1 MKILLTTILCLLLC
15 LPAFADQQTTV
26 LQENVTLGKASAA
39 LPFIDGSNDAAYE
52 KQLNALI
59 RQTATG
65 LAKEVGGGSVDYQVK
80 LNRPSLVSLLLTA
93 TNGERV
99 AYAGLNL
106 DLTTGKEF
114 TVTDFFV
121 DNEQV
126 QQALGDYGKVLFAE
140 DGFYLQERKYG
151 AYTSFVPY
159 NKVLDHMRI
168 GEAGRIMQVARLT
181 AAASGKTLVLS
192 KPGLL
197 ALKLASNPSTGY
209 SWHMSADKATV
220 VKVGST
226 FIIPREEEERMA
238 TGVVG
243 TEILFLNVQKPG
255 TYKVQMEYK
264 RPWERISLDKFS
276 FTIVVKGA

>member
-15 LPAFADQQTTV
+15 LPALADQQTTV
-26 LQENVTLGKASAA
+26 LQEQATLGKASAT
-39 LPFIDGSNDAAYE
+39 LPYLDGSNDVEYE

-59 RQTATG
+59 RATATK
-65 LAKEVGGGSVDYQVK
+65 LSKEVGGGVVSYAVK

-93 TNGERV
+93 SNGKQV
-99 AYAGLNL
+99 AYQGLNL

-121 DNEQV
+121 DKEQV
-126 QQALGDYGKVLFAE
+126 QQALGDYSRVLFAE
-140 DGFYLQERKYG
+140 DGFYLQQEKYG
-151 AYTSFVPY
+151 AYDSFVPY
-159 NKVLDHMRI
+159 NKLLDHMRI

-181 AAASGKTLVLS
+181 AAAGGKTLVLD

-209 SWHMSADKATV
+209 GWHVSTDSAYV

-226 FIIPREEEERMA
+226 FIIPREEEERQA
-238 TGVVG
+238 VGVAG
-243 TEILFLNVQKPG
+243 TEILFLNVQQPG
-255 TYKVQMEYK
+255 TYKVQLEYK
-264 RPWERISLDKFS
+264 RPWERISLEKFS
-276 FTIVVKGA
+276 FTVIAQG

>member
-1 MKILLTTILCLLLC
+1 M
-15 LPAFADQQTTV
+15 
-26 LQENVTLGKASAA
+26 
-39 LPFIDGSNDAAYE
+39 
-52 KQLNALI
+52 I
-59 RQTATG
+59 RETATA
-65 LAKEVGGGSVDYQVK
+65 LSKKVGGGSVSYEVK

-99 AYAGLNL
+99 AYKGLNL

-121 DNEQV
+121 DKEQV
-126 QQALGDYGKVLFAE
+126 QQALGDYSKVLFAE
-140 DGFYLQERKYG
+140 DGFYLQQEKYG
-151 AYTSFVPY
+151 EYATFVPY

-181 AAASGKTLVLS
+181 AAASGKTLVLD
-192 KPGLL
+192 KPGML

-209 SWHMSADKATV
+209 SWQMSADSAAV
-220 VKVGST
+220 VRVGST

-238 TGVVG
+238 TGVAG
-243 TEILFLNVQKPG
+243 TEILFLNVNESG

-264 RPWERISLDKFS
+264 RPWERISLDKFT
-276 FTIVVKGA
+276 FTISVR

>member
-26 LQENVTLGKASAA
+26 LQERVTIGKARAT
-39 LPFIDGSNDAAYE
+39 LPYLDGSNDVEYE

-59 RQTATG
+59 RAAATK
-65 LAKEVGGGSVDYQVK
+65 LSKEVGGGSVSYAVK

-93 TNGERV
+93 SNGNQV
-99 AYAGLNL
+99 AYQGLNL

-121 DNEQV
+121 DKEQV
-126 QQALGDYGKVLFAE
+126 QQALGDYSRVLFAE
-140 DGFYLQERKYG
+140 DGFYLQQEKYG
-151 AYTSFVPY
+151 AYDSFVPY
-159 NKVLDHMRI
+159 NKLLDHMRI

-181 AAASGKTLVLS
+181 AAAGGKTLVLD

-209 SWHMSADKATV
+209 GWHMSTDSAHV

-226 FIIPREEEERMA
+226 FIIPREEEERQA
-238 TGVVG
+238 VGVTG
-243 TEILFLNVQKPG
+243 TEILFLNVQQPG
-255 TYKVQMEYK
+255 TYKVQLEYK
-264 RPWERISLDKFS
+264 RPWERISLEKFS
-276 FTIVVKGA
+276 FTVIAQG

>member
-1 MKILLTTILCLLLC
+1 MKILLTSIILVMLC
-15 LPAFADQQTTV
+15 LPVFADQRTTI
-26 LQENVTLGKASAA
+26 LEENATIGKAAVTL
-39 LPFIDGSNDAAYE
+39 PYIDGSNDVAYE
-52 KQLNALI
+52 KQLNALV
-59 RQTATG
+59 RETATA
-65 LAKEVGGGSVDYQVK
+65 LIKEVGGGSVSYEVK
-80 LNRPSLVSLLLTA
+80 LNRPSLVGILLTA

-121 DNEQV
+121 DKEQV

-181 AAASGKTLVLS
+181 AAAGGKTLVLS

-209 SWHMSADKATV
+209 SWHMNADKATV
-220 VKVGST
+220 VRVGST
-226 FIIPREEEERMA
+226 FIIPREEEERLA
-238 TGVVG
+238 TGVAG
-243 TEILFLNVQKPG
+243 TEILFLNANEPG

>member
-1 MKILLTTILCLLLC
+1 MKILLTTILCLLLS

-26 LQENVTLGKASAA
+26 LQEQATLGKASVT
-39 LPFIDGSNDAAYE
+39 LPYLDGSNDVEYE

-59 RQTATG
+59 RAAATK
-65 LAKEVGGGSVDYQVK
+65 LSKEVGGGTVSYAVK

-93 TNGERV
+93 SNGNKV
-99 AYAGLNL
+99 AYQGLNL

-121 DNEQV
+121 DKEQV
-126 QQALGDYGKVLFAE
+126 QQALGDYSRALFAE
-140 DGFYLQERKYG
+140 DGFYVQQEKYG
-151 AYTSFVPY
+151 AYNSFVPY
-159 NKVLDHMRI
+159 NKLLDHMRI

-181 AAASGKTLVLS
+181 ASASDKTLVLD

-209 SWHMSADKATV
+209 GWHMSADSAAV

-226 FIIPREEEERMA
+226 FIIPREEEERVA
-238 TGVVG
+238 TGVAG
-243 TEILFLNVQKPG
+243 TEILFLNVRQPG

-264 RPWERISLDKFS
+264 RPWERISLEKFS
-276 FTIVVKGA
+276 FTVIAQG

>member
-1 MKILLTTILCLLLC
+1 MKILLTTIICLLLC
-15 LPAFADQQTTV
+15 LPVFADQQTTV
-26 LQENVTLGKASAA
+26 LQEQVTVGKATAV
-39 LPFIDGSNDAAYE
+39 LPYIDGSNDEAYE

-59 RQTATG
+59 RDTAAK
-65 LAKEVGGGSVDYQVK
+65 LAKEVGGGAVTYEVK
-80 LNRPSLVSLLLTA
+80 LNRPSLVSILLTA

-99 AYAGLNL
+99 AYIGLNL

-121 DNEQV
+121 DKKQV
-126 QQALGDYGKVLFAE
+126 QQALGDSEKVLFAE
-140 DGFYLQERKYG
+140 DGFYLQQEKYSEY
-151 AYTSFVPY
+151 ATFVPY

-181 AAASGKTLVLS
+181 AAASGKTLVLD

-209 SWHMSADKATV
+209 SWQMSADSAAV
-220 VKVGST
+220 VRVGST

-238 TGVVG
+238 TGVAG
-243 TEILFLNVQKPG
+243 TEILFLNVNEPG
-255 TYKVQMEYK
+255 TYKVHMEYK
-264 RPWERISLDKFS
+264 RPWERISLDKFT
-276 FTIVVKGA
+276 FTISVR

>member
-15 LPAFADQQTTV
+15 LPALADQQTTV
-26 LQENVTLGKASAA
+26 LQEQATLGKASAT
-39 LPFIDGSNDAAYE
+39 LPYLDGSNDVEYE

-59 RQTATG
+59 RATATK
-65 LAKEVGGGSVDYQVK
+65 LSKEVGGGEVNYAIK

-93 TNGERV
+93 SNGKQV
-99 AYAGLNL
+99 AYQGLNL

-121 DNEQV
+121 DKEQV
-126 QQALGDYGKVLFAE
+126 QQALGDYSRVLFAE
-140 DGFYLQERKYG
+140 DGFYLQQEKYG
-151 AYTSFVPY
+151 AYDSFVSY
-159 NKVLDHMRI
+159 NKLLDHMRI

-181 AAASGKTLVLS
+181 AAASGKTLVLD
-192 KPGLL
+192 KPGML

-209 SWHMSADKATV
+209 SWQMSADSAAV
-220 VKVGST
+220 VRVGST

-238 TGVVG
+238 TGVAG
-243 TEILFLNVQKPG
+243 TEILFLNVNESG

-264 RPWERISLDKFS
+264 RPWERISLDKFT
-276 FTIVVKGA
+276 FTISVR